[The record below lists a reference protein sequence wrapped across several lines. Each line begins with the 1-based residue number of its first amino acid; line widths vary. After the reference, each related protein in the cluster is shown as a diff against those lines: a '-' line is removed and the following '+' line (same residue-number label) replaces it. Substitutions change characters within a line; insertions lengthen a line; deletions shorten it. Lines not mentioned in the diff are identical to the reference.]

1 MIIPELVR
9 VGSVFY
15 EVKTQETPIVINGV
29 QCLGYCNYFNHTIML
44 DLSMSDE
51 QTMEQ
56 TFYHELVHA
65 MLYERKINL
74 EAMGLSNAQMEEVVE
89 AMGIALHQVLL
100 DNPDLTLTAEEFDAK
115 YPPEEEAEIVDVEKE
130 RQVAPKTTEVKQID
144 TKTTEE

>member
-15 EVKTQETPIVINGV
+15 EVKTQETPIVMNGV
-29 QCLGYCNYFNHTIML
+29 QCLGYCDYFNHIIML
-44 DLSMSDE
+44 DESMQDE

-100 DNPDLTLTAEEFDAK
+100 DNPDLTLTAEEFDTK
-115 YPPEEEAEIVDVEKE
+115 YPQEEEAKIVDVEKE
-130 RQVAPKTTEVKQID
+130 RQAAPKTTEVKQID

>member
-15 EVKTQETPIVINGV
+15 QVKTQETPIVINGV

-44 DLSMSDE
+44 DVSMQDE

-56 TFYHELVHA
+56 TFCHELVHA
-65 MLYERKINL
+65 MMFERKINL
-74 EAMGLSNAQMEEVVE
+74 EAMGLSNLQMEEVVDNL
-89 AMGIALHQVLL
+89 GIALHQVLL

-115 YPPEEEAEIVDVEKE
+115 YPQEQDPIE
-130 RQVAPKTTEVKQID
+130 EVKQAAPKVKD
-144 TKTTEE
+144 VKEAEPKVKEE

>member
-15 EVKTQETPIVINGV
+15 EVKTQDTPIVMNGV
-29 QCLGYCNYFNHTIML
+29 QCLGYCDYMSHTIML
-44 DLSMSDE
+44 DLTMSDE
-51 QTMEQ
+51 KTMEQ
-56 TFYHELVHA
+56 TFCHELIHA
-65 MLYERKINL
+65 LMFERKINL
-74 EAMGLSNAQMEEVVE
+74 EAMGLSNTQMEEVVDNL
-89 AMGIALHQVLL
+89 GIALHQVLL
-100 DNPDLTLTAEEFDAK
+100 DNPDITLTPEEYDAK